1 MTFKE
6 LQDAVKR
13 EIEDFSVEF
22 FTDIPS
28 VINEV
33 YVTACDEIDPG
44 VPGLQDIETL
54 GTAVGKA
61 FITQPAESSGKI
73 IEIYNQDINE
83 KLTRVNGD
91 LETLRAQDVTLTSEG
106 NIEFWLPLGD
116 RIWYAPIPKDSVNL
130 EIIFYKNPILLSG
143 DDDIP
148 VQIPDHLHRSLLVHG
163 TAFHL
168 FSRIEQEG
176 ENEALE
182 TGKQFALF
190 TNGSDKFKTWVSR
203 RQRVKG
209 RTAWDA

>member
-44 VPGLQDIETL
+44 VPGLQDIESL
-54 GTAVGKA
+54 GTVVGKA
-61 FITQPAESSGKI
+61 FMTQPAESSGKI
-73 IEIYNQDINE
+73 IQVYNEDLGE
-83 KLTRVNGD
+83 KLTRINGD
-91 LETLRAQDVTLTSEG
+91 LETLREQGLSLTETG
-106 NIEFWLPLGD
+106 AIKFWLPLGE
-116 RIWYAPIPKDSVNL
+116 RIWYQPIPLTSVNL
-130 EIIFYKNPILLSG
+130 EIIYYKNPVLLAG
-143 DDDIP
+143 DDDVP
-148 VQIPDHLHRSLLVHG
+148 VQIPDHLHRNLLVHG
-163 TAFHL
+163 TAFRL

-190 TNGSDKFKTWVSR
+190 TEGSDKFKTWVSR